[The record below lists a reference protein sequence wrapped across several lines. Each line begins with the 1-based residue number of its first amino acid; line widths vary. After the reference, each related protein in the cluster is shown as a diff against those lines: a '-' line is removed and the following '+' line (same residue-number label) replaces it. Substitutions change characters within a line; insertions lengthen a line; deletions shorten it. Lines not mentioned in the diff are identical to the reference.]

1 MQPRTRPPPSEVASE
16 NRHHVTAKE
25 GCHLRLQDLVRIF
38 ALPAAA
44 ALALASCGTGGGVST
59 PPPGNG
65 GTPPPGGGGG
75 ITVRVADPFGS
86 PRPASAF
93 AWQDS
98 NGVWQAGQP
107 GQSTYSFQPS
117 GDRYGFAV
125 RCPDGP
131 VHVYQLTTQDGTSW
145 TVECAADTNTLTAS
159 YQVNYDAQ
167 AVSAITV
174 CLYDSIL
181 PWSCQN
187 SPTGTITMQ
196 NRRPGRQDLV
206 LQAYSASSPAMKVLT
221 DVNIPQGSP
230 YTVQVTDADRVTLD
244 GGTLQW
250 SGSAASAD
258 AGNVSYL
265 SPLGT
270 WAPLGGGQNGSSR
283 FATLANLSGGRYLAD
298 VTTCCQLLNG
308 NEFGG
313 QRYFKLDTATS
324 YSFTLPP
331 WWSGLGFSTSPRPGF
346 TGLSYTGFP
355 NLPTKAYVLQI
366 RLQDDTFWMAALS
379 LNWLGQQ
386 TSYTFPDLSGIS
398 GFPSLSQQVSWWQAA
413 ALAVQFAPGYGQN
426 LRWATSLAG
435 MQTLRR
441 GTRTQQVRSMQGP
454 VPVPGAIEGG
464 GAFRMSQGS

>member
-1 MQPRTRPPPSEVASE
+1 
-16 NRHHVTAKE
+16 
-25 GCHLRLQDLVRIF
+25 LRLQDLVRIF

-44 ALALASCGTGGGVST
+44 ALALASCGTGGGVY
-59 PPPGNG
+59 
-65 GTPPPGGGGG
+65 TPPPGGGGG
-75 ITVRVADPFGS
+75 ITIRVADPFGS

-107 GQSTYSFQPS
+107 GYSTYNFQPS

-125 RCPDGP
+125 RCPDGS

-145 TVECAADTNTLTAS
+145 TVECAADTNTFTAS

-167 AVSAITV
+167 AVSANRV

-181 PWSCQN
+181 PWSCQDG
-187 SPTGTITMQ
+187 PTGTITMQ

-206 LQAYSASSPAMKVLT
+206 LQANPASIPAMKVLT
-221 DVNIPQGSP
+221 NVNIPQGSP
-230 YTVQVTDADRVTLD
+230 YTVQVTDADRVTLH

-250 SGSAASAD
+250 SGNAASAD
-258 AGNVSYL
+258 AGNVYYL

-270 WAPLGGGQNGSSR
+270 WAPLGGGQNGSAR
-283 FATLANLSGGRYLAD
+283 FATLANLSGGRYFAA
-298 VTTCCQLLNG
+298 VTTCCQRL

-313 QRYFKLDTATS
+313 QAYFKLDTATS

-398 GFPSLSQQVSWWQAA
+398 GFPSVSQEVSWWQAA
-413 ALAVQFAPGYGQN
+413 ALAVRFAPGYGQN
-426 LRWATSLAG
+426 LRWAGSLAG
-435 MQTLRR
+435 MQALRR
-441 GTRTQQVRSMQGP
+441 GVRTQQVRPMQGP
-454 VPVPGAIEGG
+454 VVPVPGLLEGG
-464 GAFRMSQGS
+464 AAVRTSQGS

>member
-1 MQPRTRPPPSEVASE
+1 
-16 NRHHVTAKE
+16 
-25 GCHLRLQDLVRIF
+25 LRLQDLVRIF

-107 GQSTYSFQPS
+107 GQSTYNFQPS
-117 GDRYGFAV
+117 GARYGFAV
-125 RCPDGP
+125 RCPDGT

-145 TVECAADTNTLTAS
+145 TVECGADTSTFTAS

-167 AVSAITV
+167 AVSATTV

-206 LQAYSASSPAMKVLT
+206 LQAYPASIPAMKVLT
-221 DVNIPQGSP
+221 NVNIPQGSP

-244 GGTLQW
+244 GTLQW
-250 SGSAASAD
+250 SGNAASFD

-270 WAPLGGGQNGSSR
+270 WAPLGEQGRNGSSR
-283 FATLANLSGGRYLAD
+283 FFTLANLSGGRYFA
-298 VTTCCQLLNG
+298 VVMTCCQWLNG

-313 QRYFKLDTATS
+313 QQYFKLDTATS

-331 WWSGLGFSTSPRPGF
+331 WWSGLGFSTNPRPGF

-366 RLQDDTFWMAALS
+366 QLQDNTFWMAALS

-398 GFPSLSQQVSWWQAA
+398 GFPSLSQQVSWWQAE
-413 ALAVQFAPGYGQN
+413 ALAVQFAPGHGQN
-426 LRWATSLAG
+426 LRWARSLAG

-454 VPVPGAIEGG
+454 VVPVPGLLEGG
-464 GAFRMSQGS
+464 AAVRTSQGF

>member
-1 MQPRTRPPPSEVASE
+1 
-16 NRHHVTAKE
+16 
-25 GCHLRLQDLVRIF
+25 LRLQDLVRIF

-145 TVECAADTNTLTAS
+145 TVECAADTSTFTAS

-167 AVSAITV
+167 AVSATTV

-258 AGNVSYL
+258 AGNVYYL

-270 WAPLGGGQNGSSR
+270 WAPLGEGQNGSAR
-283 FATLANLSGGRYLAD
+283 FATLANLSGGRYFAA
-298 VTTCCQLLNG
+298 VMTCCQWLNG

-313 QRYFKLDTATS
+313 QQYFKLDTATS

-366 RLQDDTFWMAALS
+366 LLQDNTFWMAALS

-413 ALAVQFAPGYGQN
+413 ALAVRFAPGYGQN

-441 GTRTQQVRSMQGP
+441 GTGTQQVRSMQGP
-454 VPVPGAIEGG
+454 VVPAPGLLEGG
-464 GAFRMSQGS
+464 AAVRTSQGS